1 MAVTL
6 ANAAPIAIQLTRR
19 ELYRGLKEPLM
30 DNWRYLSSKISSR
43 IDGFKEGPR
52 LLWRKENQ
60 TFREDRRF
68 ACERCSSD

>member
-1 MAVTL
+1 FIIK
-6 ANAAPIAIQLTRR
+6 NFFKDRWIQKKVL
-19 ELYRGLKEPLM
+19 G
-30 DNWRYLSSKISSR
+30 
-43 IDGFKEGPR
+43 